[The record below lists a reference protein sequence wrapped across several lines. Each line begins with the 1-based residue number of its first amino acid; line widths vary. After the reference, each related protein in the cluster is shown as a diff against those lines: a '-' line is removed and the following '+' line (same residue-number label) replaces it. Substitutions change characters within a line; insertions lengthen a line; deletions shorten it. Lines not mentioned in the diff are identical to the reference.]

1 MAEKPDYFYQANYF
15 WIEMIILAIEKEIE
29 GAIWEHIEKL
39 LEQEAQHV
47 FQLYLSDCL
56 REIYFTE
63 DKNAVLILETADRKT
78 AEKLLNDLP
87 LVKSNKIGF
96 EIYELRPYTGY
107 ARILKNA
114 NCITV

>member
-1 MAEKPDYFYQANYF
+1 MK
-15 WIEMIILAIEKEIE
+15 ILAIEKEITE
-29 GAIWEHIEKL
+29 CSWEHSEKL

-63 DKNAVLILETADRKT
+63 DKNAVLILETKDRAS

-87 LVKSNKIGF
+87 LVKSGKIRF
-96 EIYELRPYTGY
+96 EIRELKPYTGY
-107 ARILKNA
+107 ERIIKVKNEW
-114 NCITV
+114 

>member
-1 MAEKPDYFYQANYF
+1 MK
-15 WIEMIILAIEKEIE
+15 ILAIEKEIE

-63 DKNAVLILETADRKT
+63 DKNAVLILETEDRET
-78 AEKLLNDLP
+78 AEILLNDLP
-87 LVKSNKIGF
+87 LVKSNKIRF
-96 EIYELRPYTGY
+96 EIYELKPYIGF
-107 ARILKNA
+107 ARILKSPADN
-114 NCITV
+114 